1 MDLQLMKLRK
11 MAGYRNR
18 DDFAEKLGVNKYT
31 YRSWESGSKND
42 VPRAGLQRHRGT
54 GLHPHE
60 LCGRKPV
67 RSFADPDQAA
77 LNGYYESMNERGRS
91 ALVESARLMSDG
103 DSVRIEKDGAAHVGI
118 SSAMGA

>member
-31 YRSWESGSKND
+31 YRSWESGTAMMSLEQAYNVTEVLGCTLD
-42 VPRAGLQRHRGT
+42 
-54 GLHPHE
+54 E

-103 DSVRIEKDGAAHVGI
+103 DSVRIVKDGAAHVGI